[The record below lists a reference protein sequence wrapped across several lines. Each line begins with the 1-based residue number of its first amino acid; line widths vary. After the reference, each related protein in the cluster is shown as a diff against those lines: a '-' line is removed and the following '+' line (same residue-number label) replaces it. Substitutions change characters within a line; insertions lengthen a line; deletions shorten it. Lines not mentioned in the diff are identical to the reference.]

1 MKIAIDLRSLQTGSV
16 TGVENYILNLL
27 EHLLELDR
35 QNNYIFFYNAFGTT
49 GLKHLQYVNS
59 QTVET
64 KIPNRFLNLSLKFIN
79 YPKFEKLLGNFDILF
94 LPNANYFAITSGKK
108 LVVTV
113 HDLSPFIL
121 PEFYNLRWRL
131 GHFMQNIAK
140 TYKRADLLLAVSEHT
155 KQDLIKV
162 VGIPEN
168 KIKVI
173 HPGVDHRIF
182 HSKISIDTLREVR
195 NIYGLPGDYLL
206 FISTL
211 EPRKNLTGLIKAYE
225 QSDTQSDLVIVG
237 KLGWKYDEILQ
248 TIAKSPK
255 KRQIHYL
262 GYIEEKDKP
271 AIMRLA
277 KAVVYPSFYEGFGF
291 VPLEAMAVGVPVVTS
306 QVSAIPEVVRDA
318 ALLINP
324 YNIGDL
330 SYALSEISR
339 NQVLRQ
345 QLITKGLA
353 RATVFTWDK
362 TASQVLEV
370 FQSLR

>member
-255 KRQIHYL
+255 KKTDSL
-262 GYIEEKDKP
+262 
-271 AIMRLA
+271 
-277 KAVVYPSFYEGFGF
+277 FGIYR
-291 VPLEAMAVGVPVVTS
+291 GK
-306 QVSAIPEVVRDA
+306 R
-318 ALLINP
+318 
-324 YNIGDL
+324 
-330 SYALSEISR
+330 
-339 NQVLRQ
+339 
-345 QLITKGLA
+345 
-353 RATVFTWDK
+353 
-362 TASQVLEV
+362 
-370 FQSLR
+370 

>member
-1 MKIAIDLRSLQTGSV
+1 MK
-16 TGVENYILNLL
+16 
-27 EHLLELDR
+27 
-35 QNNYIFFYNAFGTT
+35 F
-49 GLKHLQYVNS
+49 
-59 QTVET
+59 
-64 KIPNRFLNLSLKFIN
+64 
-79 YPKFEKLLGNFDILF
+79 
-94 LPNANYFAITSGKK
+94 
-108 LVVTV
+108 
-113 HDLSPFIL
+113 
-121 PEFYNLRWRL
+121 
-131 GHFMQNIAK
+131 
-140 TYKRADLLLAVSEHT
+140 YKRL
-155 KQDLIKV
+155 QKV
-162 VGIPEN
+162 
-168 KIKVI
+168 
-173 HPGVDHRIF
+173 
-182 HSKISIDTLREVR
+182 L
-195 NIYGLPGDYLL
+195 
-206 FISTL
+206 
-211 EPRKNLTGLIKAYE
+211 
-225 QSDTQSDLVIVG
+225 
-237 KLGWKYDEILQ
+237 
-248 TIAKSPK
+248 K

-345 QLITKGLA
+345 QLITKGLT
-353 RATVFTWDK
+353 RATAFTWDK